1 MHQPDYGNAE
11 TGEIT
16 LPWTRFHAVKDY
28 YDMGSRVERARDIR
42 VTINVAP
49 SLMEQLGAYAA
60 GTARDKYAELSLR
73 DASELSESE
82 KSFLLGKF
90 FQLSTERML
99 RPHARYRELFE
110 RRGVPDRQGVYADG
124 LRSFTAQDY
133 RDLQMWYNLAW
144 CGQELRRDPEIARF
158 LERGRGFAEADKR
171 RLLEIQYAFTGR
183 ILPLY
188 RRLSESQKAEIS
200 VSPCHHPILP
210 LLCDLRSARETLP
223 SLSLPPDPFAFPED
237 AARHIERALRA
248 YLEFFGTPARGMWPS
263 EGALSDAA
271 LEPARD
277 QGLRWLASDEIVLWN
292 SLRKQEYGIASIPP
306 ERKYCAYRWGEGEEG
321 PCLFFRDHVLSDLF
335 GFAYHQWR
343 AQDAVADFIRR
354 LRAIRQSL
362 PDDGRFYIVPVILDG
377 ENAWEHYPGN
387 AADFFALLY
396 DSLSGSAEFRTVT
409 FSEFLDLETHREPL
423 ISVAAG
429 SWIYGN
435 LATWVGHPEKN
446 RAWEVLTA
454 ARRYLRSFVVGG
466 GDPAKADSAFREL
479 MVAEGSDWFWWYGED
494 HQTDNAAEFDE
505 LFRGRL
511 KNVYRLLGEEPPL
524 RLDEPIKK
532 AVVGVQYRLPAHTMT
547 PRLDGRVTDYFEWLS
562 AGFAVPAG
570 GAMHR
575 AECWIDRVFFGFD
588 LGHLYLRIDAASRG
602 WAEFPRTCSLHVQF
616 VSPEECRLAL
626 EHEEDGAWRLR
637 TVRWPPTERPPRL
650 AGGKI
655 LEMGIPL
662 EALGVREPADILF
675 FVEVLDNGKGIER
688 FPSSGFLTVHLD
700 PWSLDQQEWLV

>member
-1 MHQPDYGNAE
+1 
-11 TGEIT
+11 
-16 LPWTRFHAVKDY
+16 
-28 YDMGSRVERARDIR
+28 
-42 VTINVAP
+42 
-49 SLMEQLGAYAA
+49 
-60 GTARDKYAELSLR
+60 
-73 DASELSESE
+73 
-82 KSFLLGKF
+82 
-90 FQLSTERML
+90 
-99 RPHARYRELFE
+99 
-110 RRGVPDRQGVYADG
+110 
-124 LRSFTAQDY
+124 
-133 RDLQMWYNLAW
+133 
-144 CGQELRRDPEIARF
+144 
-158 LERGRGFAEADKR
+158 
-171 RLLEIQYAFTGR
+171 
-183 ILPLY
+183 
-188 RRLSESQKAEIS
+188 
-200 VSPCHHPILP
+200 
-210 LLCDLRSARETLP
+210 
-223 SLSLPPDPFAFPED
+223 
-237 AARHIERALRA
+237 
-248 YLEFFGTPARGMWPS
+248 
-263 EGALSDAA
+263 
-271 LEPARD
+271 
-277 QGLRWLASDEIVLWN
+277 
-292 SLRKQEYGIASIPP
+292 
-306 ERKYCAYRWGEGEEG
+306 
-321 PCLFFRDHVLSDLF
+321 
-335 GFAYHQWR
+335 
-343 AQDAVADFIRR
+343 
-354 LRAIRQSL
+354 
-362 PDDGRFYIVPVILDG
+362 
-377 ENAWEHYPGN
+377 
-387 AADFFALLY
+387 
-396 DSLSGSAEFRTVT
+396 
-409 FSEFLDLETHREPL
+409 
-423 ISVAAG
+423 
-429 SWIYGN
+429 
-435 LATWVGHPEKN
+435 
-446 RAWEVLTA
+446 
-454 ARRYLRSFVVGG
+454 
-466 GDPAKADSAFREL
+466 

-511 KNVYRLLGEEPPL
+511 KKVYRLLGEEPPL